1 MIDLTPLMRLGLLL
15 IRPGMLF
22 LTAPAFG
29 STFAPSPVKIG
40 LTVIIAVALAP
51 VAAVPP
57 VGTPIALAAV
67 VAHEVA
73 IGLALALAMGVLVAA
88 AELGGQMSG
97 FQMGLS
103 YSAIIDPQ
111 SGVRN
116 NTIAA
121 LYGNMT
127 LMAFFLVNAHHAFL
141 RALRQSYT
149 ALPIGGNVIAGASM
163 PQAVVHLLGLVFVLG
178 ARIGAPVV
186 IVLVATDLGL
196 ALVARAAP
204 ALNLLAVGPSIRAL
218 VGLLV
223 LAVVAPTVISIMA
236 GATDNALSL
245 AVETARALR

>member
-1 MIDLTPLMRLGLLL
+1 VINLTPLFRLGLLL

-29 STFAPSPVKIG
+29 SSFAPAPVKIG
-40 LTVIIAVALAP
+40 LTVIIAVSLAP

-57 VGTPIALAAV
+57 VGTTIALAAV
-67 VAHEVA
+67 VLHEVA

-88 AELGGQMSG
+88 AELGGQLSG

-103 YSAIIDPQ
+103 YSAIVDPQ

-116 NTIAA
+116 NLIAA
-121 LYGNMT
+121 LYTNMT
-127 LMAFFLVNAHHAFL
+127 LITFFMVNGHHAFL
-141 RALRQSYT
+141 RALRQSYA
-149 ALPIGGNVIAGASM
+149 ALPIGGAAVGASM
-163 PQAVVHLLGLVFVLG
+163 PQAVVHLLGLVFTLG

-186 IVLVATDLGL
+186 VVLLATDLGL

-204 ALNLLAVGPSIRAL
+204 ALNILAVGPSVRAM
-218 VGLLV
+218 VGMLV
-223 LAVVAPTVISIMA
+223 LAIAAPTVIAVMA
-236 GATDNALSL
+236 GATDTALAL